1 MEQIILEVMVE
12 LEDLEVVVLH
22 HNQEI
27 TLVDQVLLIKE
38 LMVLVEHTAVLITQV
53 AVAVVLMQGE
63 PLQAVAQLELEELEV
78 QQQLQGHQSLEQVA
92 AVAAVSLVEVAQVEQ
107 EAVELDN
114 QGHLLEEVVL
124 QILDQVAED
133 QEDLTVAE
141 PEEVQVEMEQ

>member
-53 AVAVVLMQGE
+53 AVAGVLMQGE